1 MASDRERCF
10 DSFDALTHA
19 TRPACRVEGI
29 IYDATYNN
37 ATTDCGSPFCRSMF
51 VDQCLRI
58 NVCGS
63 MRDTPIHLLLVED
76 NSLDV
81 RLLRELLKQAPFEFV
96 LTEVGY
102 MREAESRL
110 ATDAVDIILLD
121 LGLPDA
127 QGLEAVRRARA
138 AAPRVPLIVLTG
150 CEDELVAD
158 QALQEGAQDFLVK
171 GEIETAVLL
180 RTIRYATQRMKAE
193 VEMQKAQEESEAANR
208 VKGELLAE
216 LQAAHAET
224 QLFLRSIPSILI
236 GVDSE
241 GRITHWNLTATSTF
255 GIEDSI
261 AVGRIIEDCGI
272 RWLHPEIKTEIAR
285 WLATESSYRSENQA
299 YEHEGKT
306 RFLGLNVLR
315 VPAKGGE
322 QTGFIITGADV
333 TERMALEL
341 QLRQAQ
347 KLEGIGQLAA
357 GIAHEINTPTQF
369 VGDNIRFLKDSWGPV
384 AEFMSFCGTIQTE
397 CAAGSVSPEHLQ
409 HFCDL
414 HKKCDLKYLSEHIPK
429 AIDLSLEGVK
439 RIAKIVKGFKEFSHP
454 GSEEKQAINLN
465 QAIETTI
472 SVARHEWKYCADLA
486 TVFDVE
492 LPLVPCLVGEF
503 NQVILNL
510 IVNSAH
516 AITNAA
522 EKNGKGKGTITIST
536 QREGEWA
543 RIAVADTGAGIPEE
557 IRSRVFEPF
566 FTTKEVGKGT
576 GQGLALAHA
585 AIVKRHQGQLWFES
599 ELGQGTT
606 FFIRLP
612 LGVGTPS

>member
-1 MASDRERCF
+1 MSET
-10 DSFDALTHA
+10 SLK
-19 TRPACRVEGI
+19 
-29 IYDATYNN
+29 
-37 ATTDCGSPFCRSMF
+37 
-51 VDQCLRI
+51 
-58 NVCGS
+58 
-63 MRDTPIHLLLVED
+63 LLLVED

-81 RLLRELLKQAPFEFV
+81 RLLQEILKQAAGKFA
-96 LTEVGY
+96 LTEVGS
-102 MREAESRL
+102 MSEAETHL
-110 ATDAVDIILLD
+110 ATNTVDIILLD

-127 QGLEAVRRARA
+127 SRLEAVQRARA

-150 CEDELVAD
+150 CDNELVAD
-158 QALQEGAQDFLVK
+158 QALQQGAQDFLVK
-171 GEIETAVLL
+171 GRIETAGLL
-180 RTIRYATQRMKAE
+180 RAIRYASQRMKAE
-193 VEMQKAQEESEAANR
+193 VEMQKAQEEAEAANR

-224 QLFLRSIPSILI
+224 ELFLRSIPSILI
-236 GVDSE
+236 GVDSQ
-241 GRITHWNLTATSTF
+241 GRVTHWNLSATSTF
-255 GIEDSI
+255 GIEDSC
-261 AVGRIIEDCGI
+261 AVGRMIEDCGI

-285 WLATESSYRSENQA
+285 WLATESSYRSDNLA
-299 YEHEGKT
+299 YEREGKT
-306 RFLGLNVLR
+306 RFLGMNVLR
-315 VPAKGGE
+315 IPAKGGE
-322 QTGFIITGADV
+322 RTGFIITGADV
-333 TERMALEL
+333 TDRMVLEL

-384 AEFMSFCGTIQTE
+384 AEFLNFCGTLQSE
-397 CAAGSVSPEHLQ
+397 CATGQLSGEHLQ
-409 HFCDL
+409 QFCEL
-414 HKKCDLKYLSEHIPK
+414 HKKCDLEYLSEHIPK
-429 AIDLSLEGVK
+429 AIDLCLEGVK

-454 GSEEKQAINLN
+454 GSEEKQTINLN

-472 SVARHEWKYCADLA
+472 SVAKHEWKYCADVVTA
-486 TVFDVE
+486 FDE
-492 LPLVPCLVGEF
+492 DLPAVPCLIGEF

-516 AITNAA
+516 AISSAA
-522 EKNGKGKGTITIST
+522 EKNGSGKGTITIST
-536 QREGEWA
+536 RREGDWA
-543 RIAVADTGAGIPEE
+543 RIAVGDTGAGIPAE

-599 ELGQGTT
+599 ELGKGTT

-612 LGVGTPS
+612 LGAGTLVS

>member
-1 MASDRERCF
+1 LQE
-10 DSFDALTHA
+10 
-19 TRPACRVEGI
+19 I
-29 IYDATYNN
+29 
-37 ATTDCGSPFCRSMF
+37 
-51 VDQCLRI
+51 
-58 NVCGS
+58 
-63 MRDTPIHLLLVED
+63 
-76 NSLDV
+76 
-81 RLLRELLKQAPFEFV
+81 LKQAPSEFT
-96 LTEVGY
+96 LTEVGS
-102 MREAESRL
+102 MSLAESHL
-110 ATDAVDIILLD
+110 ATNAVDIILLD

-127 QGLEAVRRARA
+127 SRLEAVQRARA

-171 GEIETAVLL
+171 GRIETAGLL
-180 RTIRYATQRMKAE
+180 RAIRYATQRMKAE
-193 VEMQKAQEESEAANR
+193 VEMQKAQEEAEAANR

-224 QLFLRSIPSILI
+224 ELFLRSIPSILI
-236 GVDSE
+236 GVDSHA
-241 GRITHWNLTATSTF
+241 RVTHWNLSATSTF
-255 GIEDSI
+255 GVEDNV
-261 AVGRIIEDCGI
+261 AVGRMIEDCGI
-272 RWLHPEIKTEIAR
+272 RWLHPEIKAEIAR
-285 WLATESSYRSENQA
+285 WLATESSYRSDNLA
-299 YEHEGKT
+299 YERDGKT
-306 RFLGLNVLR
+306 RFLGMNVLR

-322 QTGFIITGADV
+322 RTGFIITGADV
-333 TERMALEL
+333 TDRMVLEL

-384 AEFMSFCGTIQTE
+384 SEFMNFCGTMQAE
-397 CAAGSVSPEHLQ
+397 CAAGPVSSEHLLQ
-409 HFCDL
+409 FCEL
-414 HKKCDLKYLSEHIPK
+414 HKKCDLEYLSEHIPK

-454 GSEEKQAINLN
+454 GSEEKQTINLN

-472 SVARHEWKYCADLA
+472 SVAKHEWKYCADVVTA
-486 TVFDVE
+486 FDDD
-492 LPLVPCLVGEF
+492 LPAVPCLVGEF

-516 AITNAA
+516 AISNAA
-522 EKNGKGKGTITIST
+522 EKNGSGKGTITIST
-536 QREGEWA
+536 RQDGDWA
-543 RIAVADTGAGIPEE
+543 RIAVADTGAGIPME

-599 ELGQGTT
+599 ELGIGTT

-612 LGVGTPS
+612 LVAGTLAP